1 MSEKIIVIGAGA
13 AGMMAA
19 IAAAEQGSSVLLL
32 ERNEKTGKKLY
43 LTGKGRCNVTNA
55 CDTEDIFRQI
65 PRNAKFMYS
74 AIYAF
79 DNFRVM
85 DFFEK
90 NGVPL
95 KTERGGRVF
104 PVSDHSSDI
113 IRALNR
119 AMQARAVTVR
129 LNTRIESVQKQDG
142 QFAVTDASGA
152 CYHADK
158 VILASGGLSY
168 PSTGSTGDGYAFAR
182 QFGHAIVS
190 PSPGLCAM
198 TAKEAYIPKLQG
210 LSLKNVRA
218 VIRDAGKVL
227 YDDFGELLFTHFG
240 VSGPLILTASS
251 LVNDAV
257 LKHPLQLQIDL
268 KPALS
273 AEQLDKRILRDFEGN
288 RSRQFKNA
296 LNQLLPSKLIP
307 VIVELSG
314 ISPDKKLNAITK
326 EDRAAL
332 AALLKAFPATLTG
345 LRDFKEAIITRGG
358 VSVREINPSSM
369 ESKLVQGLYF
379 AGEML
384 DVDALTGGY
393 NLQAA
398 WSSGYLAG
406 ISAAGG

>member
-1 MSEKIIVIGAGA
+1 
-13 AGMMAA
+13 
-19 IAAAEQGSSVLLL
+19 
-32 ERNEKTGKKLY
+32 
-43 LTGKGRCNVTNA
+43 
-55 CDTEDIFRQI
+55 
-65 PRNAKFMYS
+65 
-74 AIYAF
+74 
-79 DNFRVM
+79 
-85 DFFEK
+85 
-90 NGVPL
+90 
-95 KTERGGRVF
+95 
-104 PVSDHSSDI
+104 
-113 IRALNR
+113 
-119 AMQARAVTVR
+119 
-129 LNTRIESVQKQDG
+129 
-142 QFAVTDASGA
+142 
-152 CYHADK
+152 
-158 VILASGGLSY
+158 
-168 PSTGSTGDGYAFAR
+168 
-182 QFGHAIVS
+182 
-190 PSPGLCAM
+190 M

-257 LKHPLQLQIDL
+257 LKHPLKLQIDL

-273 AEQLDKRILRDFEGN
+273 AEQLDKRILRDFEAN

-358 VSVREINPSSM
+358 VNVREINPSSM